1 MIKGIL
7 FDKDGTMID
16 FFAVWPVLAR
26 EVIPKFIRQNEIFDE
41 DGSIQKDLLER
52 IGLSDEKV
60 NPKGAFAYKSYGEIA
75 DDICAALTD
84 HGVLIEVYS
93 IYMQIKDLFKN
104 TIKNTTPIYKT
115 FTDMPDLMRGLKK
128 NGLYIG
134 LATAD
139 IQESAERM
147 LNDLYIMDFFDY
159 IGADD
164 GTRKPKPN
172 GEMIKEFMEITGIK
186 ADEILVV
193 GDTFNDMLFGKQNGT
208 KTCGVLSGV
217 SEQGDFDDMADH
229 VIDTIADLPD
239 LIDKINAENEG

>member
-7 FDKDGTMID
+7 FDKDGTIID
-16 FFAVWPVLAR
+16 FFAVWPNLAR
-26 EVIPKFIRQNEIFDE
+26 EVIPKFIRQNEIADE
-41 DGSIQKDLLER
+41 DGTIQKDLLER
-52 IGLSDEKV
+52 IGLSEDKV
-60 NPKGAFAYKSYGEIA
+60 NPRGAFAYKSYGEIA

-84 HGVLIEVYS
+84 HGVLIEVYI

-104 TIKNTTPIYKT
+104 TIKNSTPVYKT

-128 NGLYIG
+128 KGIFIG

-139 IQESAERM
+139 IQESAEKM

-172 GEMIKEFMEITGIK
+172 GEMIMEFREITGLK

-208 KTCGVLSGV
+208 GTAGVLSGV
-217 SEQGDFDDMADH
+217 SDKEDFDDMADYIIET
-229 VIDTIADLPD
+229 VAELPE
-239 LIDKINAENEG
+239 LIDKINGEEK